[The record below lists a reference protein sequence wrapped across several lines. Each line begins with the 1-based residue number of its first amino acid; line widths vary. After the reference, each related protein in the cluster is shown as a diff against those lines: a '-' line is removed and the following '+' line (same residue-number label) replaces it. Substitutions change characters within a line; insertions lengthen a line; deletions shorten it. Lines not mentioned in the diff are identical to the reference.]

1 MQYLPN
7 YKYKKNAFLLCM
19 VGFIMCWPRHCPKP
33 VDRYYN
39 YCKYGGK
46 RHSIVIKYP
55 NTTYIFPKWPISSCS
70 QNGTDSTDSGISK
83 SERLII
89 GVFLTIMTVLT
100 IFGNI
105 LVLYAIK
112 REKELQTKFNIYI
125 ANLAITDLTVAIT
138 AMTFYTT
145 DSILGYWPF
154 GKYVCGI

>member
-1 MQYLPN
+1 MD
-7 YKYKKNAFLLCM
+7 C
-19 VGFIMCWPRHCPKP
+19 
-33 VDRYYN
+33 
-39 YCKYGGK
+39 
-46 RHSIVIKYP
+46 
-55 NTTYIFPKWPISSCS
+55 NTSRS

-89 GVFLTIMTVLT
+89 GVFLSIMTVLT

-112 REKELQTKFNIYI
+112 REKQLQTKFNIYI

-145 DSILGYWPF
+145 DNILGYWPF
-154 GKYVCGI
+154 GEFLCGVWIFNDVTNRRKGDNTMTKLKRTKGQTIICNTYQTINIKRMHFFFVW